1 MQKKK
6 SVDTV
11 RQSSRKYYGN
21 LLTGEENMRTFY
33 IFNINKSFYNLMKN
47 NPYHLFKAMEDI
59 HSFDTNDADMA
70 YDLFNQIASPFDK
83 SKINNKIFGESK
95 DNDFY
100 SKFHNVHRIQ
110 NKYVPEDSMLVVNKA
125 FLLLESNITKPTF
138 LNELKEYKN
147 LFVCDFK
154 NKDYFWVNEL
164 LSL

>member
-1 MQKKK
+1 MQKNKG
-6 SVDTV
+6 VDMI
-11 RQSSRKYYGN
+11 RQSSRSSYDN
-21 LLTGEENMRTFY
+21 LYTGDENMRTFY

-47 NPYHLFKAMEDI
+47 NPYHLFRAMEDI
-59 HSFDTNDADMA
+59 HSFDCNDADMA

-138 LNELKEYKN
+138 LNELKEYNN